1 MKYLWTITWALALV
15 LLLAQ
20 AGAAQDSSG
29 VVGWEVFSTS
39 TPGGGGTMESQ
50 GLTGERT
57 AWFITHMAPGNAGVV
72 NMVVTYYDSKE
83 SRDKAKEKEKEK
95 EKNKKAKKSDG
106 KKSDPPSVPTYDP
119 RFYEYKDGKLVP
131 KTQNSSGS
139 RSVTDGERQTA
150 SIEGLVVPDN
160 VYDRQPFSFAAPQI
174 AGEVVTIQTI
184 EGEVVQTTSSD
195 RYGRIFLAAGLPMG
209 AYMVSSSGRSLGQ
222 VEIKQRA
229 GDALQHVPHTVQLH
243 NPPKALKLSNPFSL
257 SGQGFSPN
265 CADMRVALNGAG
277 QTESPIV
284 LAATEDQLKL
294 APVQQLQ
301 PGAAQLRVTNQ
312 ATGESTEP
320 QALLV
325 YDIRG
330 ELKRQI
336 IHSHGDQTRL
346 VVTAEPDDQP
356 LKIKV
361 NVSSGP
367 VDFGH
372 GRKQAEAITNN
383 GQAIFPVHAEH
394 GSGPFQLT
402 WELASIPEGYLP
414 VAYHPS
420 STGNGGNG
428 LPGSSADN
436 DRGGFADDSGRKTK
450 DRKDDQTNPTSPVHT
465 KRCEWRFLRVEK
477 TIYTQ
482 DSKELAEAKEK
493 LGKALLDLVGK
504 AAPTAGKVTKAALNA
519 LSISRANNVYL
530 VYILVE
536 IVDGAESVIDTKV
549 VGPLEDKDAM
559 DFWSDSK
566 ADDGT
571 RQNTIARNK
580 PQGGCPK

>member
-57 AWFITHMAPGNAGVV
+57 AWFITHVAPGNAGVV

-83 SRDKAKEKEKEK
+83 SLDKAKEKEKEK
-95 EKNKKAKKSDG
+95 NKKVKKSDG
-106 KKSDPPSVPTYDP
+106 KKSDPPSVPTFDP
-119 RFYEYKDGKLVP
+119 RFYEYKDGKVIP
-131 KTQNSSGS
+131 KTQNSSES
-139 RSVTDGERQTA
+139 RAATNSNGQIASV
-150 SIEGLVVPDN
+150 EGLVVPDN
-160 VYDRQPFSFAAPQI
+160 IHDRQPFSFAAPQI
-174 AGEVVTIQTI
+174 AGEAATIQTI
-184 EGEVVQTTSSD
+184 DGEVVQATSAD

-209 AYMVSSSGRSLGQ
+209 AYMVSSSGRSIGQ
-222 VEIKQRA
+222 VEIKQRV
-229 GDALQHVPHTVQLH
+229 GDALQHVSQTVELN
-243 NPPKALKLSNPFSL
+243 NPPQALKLSNPFSL
-257 SGQGFSPN
+257 SGQGFNPN
-265 CADMRVALNGAG
+265 CAEMRVGLNGAG

-294 APVQQLQ
+294 APVQQLR
-301 PGAAQLRVTNQ
+301 PGTAQLRVTNR
-312 ATGESTEP
+312 ATGDSTEP
-320 QALLV
+320 YNVLI
-325 YDIRG
+325 YDIRA
-330 ELKRQI
+330 ELKRQN
-336 IHSHGDQTRL
+336 IHSHGDQTEL
-346 VVTAEPDDQP
+346 VVTAEPEDQP
-356 LKIKV
+356 LTVKV
-361 NVSSGP
+361 NVASGP

-383 GQAIFPVHAEH
+383 GQAIFPVHAER

-402 WELASIPEGYLP
+402 WELASIPEGYLQ

-428 LPGSSADN
+428 LPGTTSADS

-450 DRKDDQTNPTSPVHT
+450 DKDDTHSPSVPLHT

-482 DSKELAEAKEK
+482 DNKELAEAKEK
-493 LGKALLDLVGK
+493 LGKALLDLIGK
-504 AAPTAGKVTKAALNA
+504 AAPTAGKVTKAALSA

-536 IVDGAESVIDTKV
+536 IVDGAESVIDTKI

-580 PQGGCPK
+580 PTGGCPKK